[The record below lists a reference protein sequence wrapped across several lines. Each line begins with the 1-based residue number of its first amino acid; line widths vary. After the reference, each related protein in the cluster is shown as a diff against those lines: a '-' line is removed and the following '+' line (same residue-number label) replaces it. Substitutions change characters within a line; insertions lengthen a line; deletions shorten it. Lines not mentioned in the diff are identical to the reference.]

1 MPAPTTAAPEKPP
14 DLPGLERRAWVR
26 YPCSFEAS
34 CHAVASAAGVL
45 WSAKVLDIS
54 AGGLRLVVS
63 RRFEIGTVLRL
74 EVHSGLQ
81 QAPWTFL
88 ARVIHAR
95 PQTGGDWALGC
106 AFARELDEEDLRA
119 FNAEK
124 AKPAPPDCRAWLRF
138 PCAVDAACSAVGEHQ
153 QERWA
158 ATVLN
163 ISASGVGLRVTREF
177 EPRALVS
184 LELPAPA
191 DKPSRTV
198 LARVVHVTPDSIGH
212 WIVGCAFE
220 DRLSDEEL
228 RSIL

>member
-1 MPAPTTAAPEKPP
+1 MTTIISSEDNMPAPTAAAPGRRGAS
-14 DLPGLERRAWVR
+14 PGLERRAWVR

-34 CHAVASAAGVL
+34 CHSIASAADVL
-45 WSAKVLDIS
+45 WSAKVVDIS

-63 RRFEIGTVLRL
+63 RRFEVGTVLRL
-74 EVHSGLQ
+74 EIHSGLQ
-81 QAPWTFL
+81 AAPWAFL

-138 PCAVDAACSAVGEHQ
+138 ACEVDASCSAVGDHQ

-184 LELPAPA
+184 LE
-191 DKPSRTV
+191 
-198 LARVVHVTPDSIGH
+198 
-212 WIVGCAFE
+212 
-220 DRLSDEEL
+220 
-228 RSIL
+228 